1 MEIAKNLFEILPFGT
16 AYLPAYLLWPKPCR
30 SQDFSLML
38 GNVVIEDNH
47 AALFVF
53 GSTSRAIPRSLKAR
67 AS

>member
-1 MEIAKNLFEILPFGT
+1 MEITKNLFEVLPFWT
-16 AYLPAYLLWPKPCR
+16 TYIPAYLLRPEPRR

-53 GSTSRAIPRSLKAR
+53 GSTSRAIPRSLKVR

>member
-1 MEIAKNLFEILPFGT
+1 MEITKNLFEVLPFWT
-16 AYLPAYLLWPKPCR
+16 TYIPAYLLWPEPRR

-53 GSTSRAIPRSLKAR
+53 GSTSRAIPRSLKVR